1 MTRRL
6 KRWLIGGGTA
16 IIIIAIVFTFTTW
29 PRDILGAPLTLHETP
44 RPSDAIIVLGSGTR
58 KNDSNFL
65 PPQAEQRIAE
75 GALLYRQGYAPNL
88 IVAGGLSPVT
98 NMVEADL
105 MAPLATADGI
115 PAVAIIKEPGS
126 HDTWENAA
134 NSLAIME
141 TSGWKTAL
149 VVTSPYHTRRAC
161 HFFRKQG
168 ADVRCIAAPYDLVPA
183 NSVYEKFMDNRSV
196 IREYGAWIYAWLQRR
211 L

>member
-6 KRWLIGGGTA
+6 KRWLLGGEVLVILLVT
-16 IIIIAIVFTFTTW
+16 IFTVTTW

-44 RPSDAIIVLGSGTR
+44 QPSDVIIVLGSGTR
-58 KNDSNFL
+58 KKDSNFL
-65 PPQAEQRIAE
+65 PPQAEQRVAE
-75 GALLYRQGYAPNL
+75 GSLLYRQGYATQL
-88 IVAGGLSPVT
+88 IVAGGISPVT
-98 NMVEADL
+98 KLVEADL
-105 MAPLATADGI
+105 MALLAAADGVQ
-115 PAVAIIKEPGS
+115 ADAIIKES
-126 HDTWENAA
+126 NSRDTWQNAQ
-134 NSLAIME
+134 NSLAIMK
-141 TSGWKTAL
+141 TNGWKTAL

-196 IREYGAWIYAWLQRR
+196 IREYGAWIYAWLQKR